1 MAPHR
6 AHVGEAVPTRLRPT
20 VAVSRRRPGEVFRD
34 SRMTEVLRVDEPG
47 LFTTIQDLGRPHAI
61 SSGVPSGG
69 AMDRFAHSAA
79 NLLLGNDRG
88 AAALEC
94 TLVGPH
100 LVAERPCTVAITGA
114 DLDPR
119 VNGAQAPMW
128 GAISLRA
135 GDEVTFGPR
144 RGGARAYMAVAGGV
158 VGDRWLGSM
167 STNVMAA
174 RGGMHGRPLTRGDL
188 ISAGEPVAPPVAR
201 DGLARQLRPRYDEH
215 TLHLVAGPHIS
226 RLGADARAALFSSA
240 FVVSPDSNRM
250 GYRLEGPGLET
261 SGEELLSFGLVAGAL
276 QLPSSGQPIL
286 LMADHQ
292 TAGGYPVVATVVSAS
307 MAVAAQL
314 APGDEVRFADTS
326 IETALQMRAV
336 QREALESLTS

>member
-1 MAPHR
+1 
-6 AHVGEAVPTRLRPT
+6 
-20 VAVSRRRPGEVFRD
+20 
-34 SRMTEVLRVDEPG
+34 MTEVLRVDEPG

-61 SSGVPSGG
+61 SSGVPPGG

-135 GDEVTFGPR
+135 GDEVAFGPR
-144 RGGARAYMAVAGGV
+144 RGGARAYLAVAGGV

-201 DGLARQLRPRYDEH
+201 DGFTPDALPRYADH
-215 TLHLVAGPHIS
+215 TLRVIAGPHERHLSPGS
-226 RLGADARAALFSSA
+226 REALFKSA
-240 FVVSPDSNRM
+240 FTLSPNSNRM
-250 GYRLEGPGLET
+250 GYRLEGPRLEV
-261 SGEELLSFGLVAGAL
+261 SGEEVLSFGLVAGAL
-276 QLPSSGQPIL
+276 QVPAGGMPIL

-292 TAGGYPVVATVVSAS
+292 TAGGYPVVATVASAW
-307 MAVAAQL
+307 MPVAAQL
-314 APGDEVRFADTS
+314 APGDEVRFAETS
-326 IETALQMRAV
+326 IEAALEMRAA
-336 QREALESLTS
+336 QRDALESLTS

>member
-1 MAPHR
+1 
-6 AHVGEAVPTRLRPT
+6 
-20 VAVSRRRPGEVFRD
+20 
-34 SRMTEVLRVDEPG
+34 MTEVLRVHEPG
-47 LFTTIQDLGRPHAI
+47 LFTTIQDTGRLHAI
-61 SSGVPSGG
+61 ASGVPPGG

-79 NLLLGNDRG
+79 NLIVGNDRS
-88 AAALEC
+88 AATLEC
-94 TLVGPH
+94 TLTGPRLLIEAPC
-100 LVAERPCTVAITGA
+100 LVAVTGA
-114 DLDPR
+114 DFDLR
-119 VNGAQAPMW
+119 VNGAPAPAW
-128 GAISLRA
+128 IAISLRA
-135 GDEVTFGPR
+135 GDELAFAGR
-144 RGGARAYMAVAGGV
+144 RSGARAYLAVAGGV
-158 VGDRWLGSM
+158 LGDRWLGSM

-174 RGGMHGRPLTRGDL
+174 RGGMHGRPLATGDV
-188 ISAGEPVAPPVAR
+188 IAAGQSAMAAVTGR
-201 DGLARQLRPRYDEH
+201 GLARQLRPRYDEH

-314 APGDEVRFADTS
+314 APGDEVRFAETS

>member
-1 MAPHR
+1 
-6 AHVGEAVPTRLRPT
+6 
-20 VAVSRRRPGEVFRD
+20 
-34 SRMTEVLRVDEPG
+34 MTEVLRVHEPG
-47 LFTTIQDLGRPHAI
+47 LFTTIQDTGRLHAI
-61 SSGVPSGG
+61 ASGVPPGG

-79 NLLLGNDRG
+79 NLIVGNDRS
-88 AAALEC
+88 AATLEC
-94 TLVGPH
+94 TLTGPGLLIEAPC
-100 LVAERPCTVAITGA
+100 LVAVTGA
-114 DLDPR
+114 DFDLR
-119 VNGAQAPMW
+119 VNGAPAPAW
-128 GAISLRA
+128 IAISLRA
-135 GDEVTFGPR
+135 GDELAFAGR
-144 RGGARAYMAVAGGV
+144 RSGARAYLAVAGGV
-158 VGDRWLGSM
+158 LGDRWLGSM

-174 RGGMHGRPLTRGDL
+174 RGGMHGRPLATGDV
-188 ISAGEPVAPPVAR
+188 IAAGQSAMAAVTGR
-201 DGLARQLRPRYDEH
+201 GLARQLRPRYDEH

-314 APGDEVRFADTS
+314 APGDEVRFAETS
-326 IETALQMRAV
+326 IENALQMRAV

>member
-1 MAPHR
+1 
-6 AHVGEAVPTRLRPT
+6 
-20 VAVSRRRPGEVFRD
+20 
-34 SRMTEVLRVDEPG
+34 MTEVLRVHEPG
-47 LFTTIQDLGRPHAI
+47 LFTTIQDTGRLHAI
-61 SSGVPSGG
+61 ASGVPPGG

-79 NLLLGNDRG
+79 NLIVGNDRS
-88 AAALEC
+88 AATLEC
-94 TLVGPH
+94 TLTGPGLLIEAPC
-100 LVAERPCTVAITGA
+100 LVAVTGA
-114 DLDPR
+114 DFDLR
-119 VNGAQAPMW
+119 VNGAPAPAW
-128 GAISLRA
+128 IAISLRA
-135 GDEVTFGPR
+135 GDELAFAGR
-144 RGGARAYMAVAGGV
+144 RSGARAYLAVAGGV
-158 VGDRWLGSM
+158 LGDRWLGSM

-174 RGGMHGRPLTRGDL
+174 RGGMHGRPLATGDL
-188 ISAGEPVAPPVAR
+188 IAAGQSAMAAVTGR
-201 DGLARQLRPRYDEH
+201 GLARQLRPRYDEH

-314 APGDEVRFADTS
+314 APGDEVRFAETS

>member
-1 MAPHR
+1 
-6 AHVGEAVPTRLRPT
+6 
-20 VAVSRRRPGEVFRD
+20 
-34 SRMTEVLRVDEPG
+34 MTEVLRVHEPG
-47 LFTTIQDLGRPHAI
+47 LFTTIQDTGRLHAI
-61 SSGVPSGG
+61 ASGVPPGG

-79 NLLLGNDRG
+79 NLIVGNDRS
-88 AAALEC
+88 AATLEC
-94 TLVGPH
+94 TLTGPGLLVEAPC
-100 LVAERPCTVAITGA
+100 LVAVTGA
-114 DLDPR
+114 DFDLR
-119 VNGAQAPMW
+119 VNGAPAPAW
-128 GAISLRA
+128 IAISLRA
-135 GDEVTFGPR
+135 GDELAFAGR
-144 RGGARAYMAVAGGV
+144 RSGARAYLAVAGGIL
-158 VGDRWLGSM
+158 GDRWLGSM

-174 RGGMHGRPLTRGDL
+174 RGGMHGRPLATGDV
-188 ISAGEPVAPPVAR
+188 IAAGQSAMAAVTGR
-201 DGLARQLRPRYDEH
+201 GLARQLRPRYDEH

-314 APGDEVRFADTS
+314 APGDEVRFAETS

>member
-1 MAPHR
+1 
-6 AHVGEAVPTRLRPT
+6 
-20 VAVSRRRPGEVFRD
+20 
-34 SRMTEVLRVDEPG
+34 MTEVLRVHEPG
-47 LFTTIQDLGRPHAI
+47 LFTTIQDTGRLHAI
-61 SSGVPSGG
+61 ASGVPPGG

-79 NLLLGNDRG
+79 NLIVGNDRS
-88 AAALEC
+88 AATLEC
-94 TLVGPH
+94 TLTGPGLLIEAPC
-100 LVAERPCTVAITGA
+100 LVAVTGA
-114 DLDPR
+114 DFDLR
-119 VNGAQAPMW
+119 VNGAPAPAW
-128 GAISLRA
+128 IAISLRA
-135 GDEVTFGPR
+135 GDELAFGGR
-144 RGGARAYMAVAGGV
+144 RSGARAYLAVAGGV
-158 VGDRWLGSM
+158 LGDRWLGSM

-174 RGGMHGRPLTRGDL
+174 RGGMHGRPLAAGDV
-188 ISAGEPVAPPVAR
+188 ITVGQSAMAAVAGR
-201 DGLARQLRPRYDEH
+201 GLARHLRPRYDEH

-276 QLPSSGQPIL
+276 QLPSNGQPIL

-314 APGDEVRFADTS
+314 APGDEVRFAETS

>member
-1 MAPHR
+1 
-6 AHVGEAVPTRLRPT
+6 
-20 VAVSRRRPGEVFRD
+20 
-34 SRMTEVLRVDEPG
+34 MTEVLRVHEPG
-47 LFTTIQDLGRPHAI
+47 LFTTIQDTGRLHAI
-61 SSGVPSGG
+61 ASGVPPGG

-79 NLLLGNDRG
+79 NLIVGNDRS
-88 AAALEC
+88 AATLEC
-94 TLVGPH
+94 TLTGPGLLVEAPC
-100 LVAERPCTVAITGA
+100 LVAVTGA
-114 DLDPR
+114 DFDLR
-119 VNGAQAPMW
+119 VNGAPAPAW
-128 GAISLRA
+128 IAISLRA
-135 GDEVTFGPR
+135 GDELAFAGR
-144 RGGARAYMAVAGGV
+144 RSGARAYLAVAGGV
-158 VGDRWLGSM
+158 LGDRWLGSM

-174 RGGMHGRPLTRGDL
+174 RGGMHGRPLATGDV
-188 ISAGEPVAPPVAR
+188 IAAGQSAMAAVTGR
-201 DGLARQLRPRYDEH
+201 GLARQLRPRYGEH

-314 APGDEVRFADTS
+314 APGDEVRFAETS